1 LIALALVVL
10 GLVRLSEHAAAVA
23 EFKHSSGKGGPN
35 LKDRRKA
42 MIVQIH
48 SVQTHA

>member
-1 LIALALVVL
+1 L
-10 GLVRLSEHAAAVA
+10 GCLNTPPQVA